1 MNYHLLPESNYEFE
15 FLFFHSDEP
24 FYVLHEVDH
33 FDITMLRMLVE
44 FEVNISDIK
53 QWNISKLQ

>member
-33 FDITMLRMLVE
+33 FEVDIS
-44 FEVNISDIK
+44 NIK
-53 QWNISKLQ
+53 EWNITKL

>member
-1 MNYHLLPESNYEFE
+1 MAQENTYEFE

-44 FEVNISDIK
+44 FEVDISDIK
-53 QWNISKLQ
+53 QWNITKL